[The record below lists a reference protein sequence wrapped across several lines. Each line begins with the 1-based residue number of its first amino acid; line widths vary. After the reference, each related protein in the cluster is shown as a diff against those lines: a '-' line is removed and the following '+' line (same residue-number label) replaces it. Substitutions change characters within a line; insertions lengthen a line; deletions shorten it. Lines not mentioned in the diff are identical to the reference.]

1 MFLEIE
7 VMEGANCPLSFTR
20 MFDATQDPVQVS
32 RVMASDP
39 QDDDRMCDVTGW
51 SAGGPCPAYAALVE
65 DSGEGIA
72 MLIYGGDEGIRLKP
86 VDCNEPWDLSSPQ
99 QWGEACLLLDRAV
112 KLVLAAQ

>member
-1 MFLEIE
+1 MFLEVE
-7 VMEGANCPLSFTR
+7 VSEGANSPLSLTR

-32 RVMASDP
+32 RVMASDSSYN
-39 QDDDRMCDVTGW
+39 DVMCDVTGW
-51 SAGGPCPAYAALVE
+51 SAAGPCPAYAALVE

-86 VDCNEPWDLSSPQ
+86 VGCDEPWDLSSPR

-112 KLVLAAQ
+112 ELVPAAQ